1 MSICKWAKHETSH
14 ASQTNRNFFFQE
26 KTEENELKTK
36 KLKTKIASAK
46 KLLNKNVKLNTK
58 IVFDEEGEVRLKL
71 RKKYSVCQ
79 STI

>member
-1 MSICKWAKHETSH
+1 MRLPTLYRQITYL
-14 ASQTNRNFFFQE
+14 FQE

-36 KLKTKIASAK
+36 KLKTKIAAAK

-71 RKKYSVCQ
+71 RKVHTVCQ

>member
-14 ASQTNRNFFFQE
+14 ALQTNQNFFFQE
-26 KTEENELKTK
+26 KMEENELKTK
-36 KLKTKIASAK
+36 KPKTKIATAK

-58 IVFDEEGEVRLKL
+58 IVFDEEGEVMLKL
-71 RKKYSVCQ
+71 RKVHTVWQ